1 MEPVELSLCTTIGGN
16 LRASPDFYV
25 VCALDPV
32 GDQSEKI
39 ENSQNRRERKMV
51 QSFRQ
56 RVDSKRGRGGERVS
70 AASFHRG
77 RRRGETG
84 TPRLAIGR
92 DGKNARVY
100 DSTRRPIRRNA
111 QTIGRFSARFDR
123 FTDAR
128 SIGSKAPRRSN
139 ARRVASLADDA
150 HEERQEV
157 PARLPRRVASAP
169 LGVRRPPHIR
179 ARRPRTPPLVCPRGD
194 AHSRR
199 RARLRVPSRLLGWGR
214 SVVLGFIH
222 E

>member
-1 MEPVELSLCTTIGGN
+1 
-16 LRASPDFYV
+16 
-25 VCALDPV
+25 
-32 GDQSEKI
+32 
-39 ENSQNRRERKMV
+39 MV

-128 SIGSKAPRRSN
+128 SIGSKAPPPITRTRFASHRSLMKRTENETNPPSPGRVRTPRGSPSAPHPRAPSSDAASCLSSRRCPLPP
-139 ARRVASLADDA
+139 ARAPPRPVASPRMGTIRGPGFHSRVVKFPWNQNSTAARSRERFGLVV
-150 HEERQEV
+150 ERQSPWGLEGSGS
-157 PARLPRRVASAP
+157 PAP
-169 LGVRRPPHIR
+169 
-179 ARRPRTPPLVCPRGD
+179 
-194 AHSRR
+194 
-199 RARLRVPSRLLGWGR
+199 
-214 SVVLGFIH
+214 
-222 E
+222 